1 MKRVYR
7 AACGQAVSFPPTGR
21 PVMRGRACGA
31 RRLDEAPLAPV
42 LQAMYPGARVHHGFL
57 QSFQTVTNADDPSTN
72 LKCAL
77 RYLFSRALC
86 RVMPPK
92 A

>member
-1 MKRVYR
+1 M
-7 AACGQAVSFPPTGR
+7 
-21 PVMRGRACGA
+21 CGA

-57 QSFQTVTNADDPSTN
+57 QSFQTVTSADNPSTN

-77 RYLFSRALC
+77 QYLFSRALC

-92 A
+92 G